1 MNNTTDNVFSI
12 KDLEN
17 ISGVKAHTIRIWEK
31 RYNLLQPKRS
41 KTNIRHYDLNN
52 LQKLLNISFL
62 NNNGFKISKIAA
74 LDESQLAPKTR
85 ELAFMGKSDSQA
97 VVAFKLAMLN
107 FDQSLFYNTYNSLL
121 EEKTFQEI
129 FYDVFLPLLY
139 DLGMLWQTNTISSS
153 HEHFLTVH
161 IKQKILIHIERLQSI
176 DPRPSNKTF
185 VLFLPEN
192 ETHDLGLLFIN
203 YEILSLGYNTIF
215 LGENIPLDNLKY
227 INKLYDDITYISYF
241 TVKPCDNDVKDYLKI
256 FSNKYLKNTNKK
268 AKLIG
273 HRTRNIDPKKIPDPI
288 KIYSK
293 IEDLVKDL

>member
-1 MNNTTDNVFSI
+1 MNTIENVFSI

-31 RYNLLQPKRS
+31 RYNLLQPKRTE
-41 KTNIRHYDLNN
+41 TNIRHYDLHN

-74 LDESQLAPKTR
+74 LDESELAPKTR
-85 ELAFMGKSDSQA
+85 ELAFLGKSDSQA
-97 VVAFKLAMLN
+97 IVAFKLAMLN
-107 FDQSLFYNTYNSLL
+107 FDQTLFYNTYNGLL
-121 EEKTFQEI
+121 EEKTFRQI

-139 DLGMLWQTNTISSS
+139 DLGILWQTNSITSS

-176 DPRPSNKTF
+176 DPRPSDKTF

-203 YEILSLGYNTIF
+203 YEIFNLGYHTIF
-215 LGENIPLDNLKY
+215 LEENIPLDNLKH

-241 TVKPCDNDVKDYLKI
+241 TVKPSENSI
-256 FSNKYLKNTNKK
+256 QKYLKKFSKNYLKNSNKK

-273 HRTRNIDPKKIPDPI
+273 YKTRNINPNKIPNQI
-288 KIYSK
+288 KLYSK

>member
-1 MNNTTDNVFSI
+1 MNTTENVFSI

-31 RYNLLQPKRS
+31 RYNLLQPKRTE
-41 KTNIRHYDLNN
+41 TNIRHYDLHN

-62 NNNGFKISKIAA
+62 NNNGFKISKITA
-74 LDESQLAPKTR
+74 LDESELAPKTR
-85 ELAFMGKSDSQA
+85 ELAFLGKSDSQA
-97 VVAFKLAMLN
+97 IVAFKLAMLN
-107 FDQSLFYNTYNSLL
+107 FDQTLFYNTYNGLL
-121 EEKTFQEI
+121 EEKTFRQI

-139 DLGMLWQTNTISSS
+139 DLGMLWQTNSITSS

-161 IKQKILIHIERLQSI
+161 INQKILIHIERLQSI
-176 DPRPSNKTF
+176 DPRPSDKTF

-203 YEILSLGYNTIF
+203 YEILNLGYHTIF
-215 LGENIPLDNLKY
+215 LGENIPLDNLKH

-241 TVKPCDNDVKDYLKI
+241 TVKPSENSI
-256 FSNKYLKNTNKK
+256 QKYLKKFSKNYLKNSNKK

-273 HRTRNIDPKKIPDPI
+273 YKTRNINPNKIPNQI
-288 KIYSK
+288 KLYSK

>member
-1 MNNTTDNVFSI
+1 MNTTENVFSI

-31 RYNLLQPKRS
+31 RYNLLQPKRTE
-41 KTNIRHYDLNN
+41 TNIRHYDLHN

-74 LDESQLAPKTR
+74 LDESELAPKTR
-85 ELAFMGKSDSQA
+85 ELAFLGKSDSQA
-97 VVAFKLAMLN
+97 IVAFKLAMLN
-107 FDQSLFYNTYNSLL
+107 FDQTLFYKTYNGLL
-121 EEKTFQEI
+121 EEKTFRQI
-129 FYDVFLPLLY
+129 FYDVFLPILY
-139 DLGMLWQTNTISSS
+139 DLGMLWQTNSITSS

-176 DPRPSNKTF
+176 DPRPSDKTF

-203 YEILSLGYNTIF
+203 YEILNLGYHTIF
-215 LGENIPLDNLKY
+215 LGENIPLDNLKH

-241 TVKPCDNDVKDYLKI
+241 TVKPSENSI
-256 FSNKYLKNTNKK
+256 QKYLKKFSKNYLKNSNKK

-273 HRTRNIDPKKIPDPI
+273 YKTRNINPNKIPNQI
-288 KIYSK
+288 KLYSK

>member
-1 MNNTTDNVFSI
+1 MNTTENVFSI

-17 ISGVKAHTIRIWEK
+17 ISGVKAHTIRVWEK
-31 RYNLLQPKRS
+31 LYNLLQPKRTE
-41 KTNIRHYDLNN
+41 TNIRHYDLHN

-74 LDESQLAPKTR
+74 LDESELAPKTR
-85 ELAFMGKSDSQA
+85 ELAFLGKSDSQA
-97 VVAFKLAMLN
+97 IVAFKLAMLN
-107 FDQSLFYNTYNSLL
+107 FDQTLFYNTYNGFL
-121 EEKTFQEI
+121 EEKTFRQI
-129 FYDVFLPLLY
+129 FYDVFLPILY
-139 DLGMLWQTNTISSS
+139 DLGMLWQTNSITSS

-176 DPRPSNKTF
+176 DPRPSDKTF

-203 YEILSLGYNTIF
+203 YEILNLGYHTIF
-215 LGENIPLDNLKY
+215 LGENIPLDNLKH

-241 TVKPCDNDVKDYLKI
+241 TVKPSENSI
-256 FSNKYLKNTNKK
+256 QKYLKKFSKNYLKNSNKK

-273 HRTRNIDPKKIPDPI
+273 YKTRNINPNKIPNQI
-288 KIYSK
+288 KLYSK